1 MASRHALVVGG
12 GIGGL
17 AAAIGL
23 HRVGWQVTVLER
35 ASELTAIGAGIS
47 LWPNA
52 QRALAELGVNARIA
66 PQSGGG
72 LVDWRG
78 RRLASWDADAFV
90 RSHGLPLGAIHRA
103 KLIEA
108 LRSALPAESL
118 KTGVEVTAAEPSGIV
133 RCDDGELEADLIV
146 AADGINSPIRQQLF
160 PAARVAYS
168 GGAAFRGIAKL
179 PLSPSLSTT
188 WAAGTE
194 IGILPLPDDE
204 VYWWVCEARPA
215 GIGHEDNRAY
225 LREKYGRWHEPIGQL
240 IDATPEILRHDLQ
253 HLATPLPSYV
263 RGKIALLGDS
273 AHAMPP
279 FLGQGGCQAL
289 EDAVVLA
296 EHAGKSTV
304 EAALRGYDT
313 ERRPRTQ
320 KVTKASMRAGASG
333 PLLRNPAAVALRAA
347 FTRLL
352 PSAVTTRIGASV
364 SRWEPPKLTPVPPR
378 TR

>member
-1 MASRHALVVGG
+1 MASRHAIVVGG

-35 ASELTAIGAGIS
+35 APEIAAIGAGIS

-52 QRALAELGVNARIA
+52 QRALRELGVDARIA
-66 PQSGGG
+66 PQRGGG

-78 RRLASWDADAFV
+78 RRLAGWDADAFV

-108 LRSALPAESL
+108 LREALPAEAL
-118 KTGVEVTAAEPSGIV
+118 RTGVEVTEVEQSGVV
-133 RCDDGELEADLIV
+133 RYRDGELHADLIV
-146 AADGINSPIRQQLF
+146 AADGINSPVRQKLF
-160 PAARVAYS
+160 PAARTKYS

-179 PLSPSLSTT
+179 PMHPSLSST

-194 IGILPLPDDE
+194 IGVLPLPDDE
-204 VYWWVCEARPA
+204 VYWWVSEARPA
-215 GIGHEDNRAY
+215 GIRHQDNRAY
-225 LREKYGRWHEPIGQL
+225 LREKYRRWHAPIPEL
-240 IDATPEILRHDLQ
+240 IDATPEILLHDTY

-263 RGKIALLGDS
+263 RGRIALLGDA

-296 EHAGKSTV
+296 HHAEKSTV
-304 EAALRGYDT
+304 DDILRGYDA
-313 ERRPRTQ
+313 ERRPRSQ
-320 KVTKASMRAGASG
+320 KVAKASIQAGASG
-333 PLLRNPAAVALRAA
+333 PLLRNPAAVAVRAT

-352 PSAVTTRIGASV
+352 PTTVTTRIGARV

>member
-1 MASRHALVVGG
+1 MASRRAVVVGG

-23 HRVGWQVTVLER
+23 RRVGWEVTVLER
-35 ASELTAIGAGIS
+35 APELTAIGAGIS

-52 QRALAELGVNARIA
+52 QRALAELGVEPRISA
-66 PQSGGG
+66 QRGGG

-78 RRLASWDADAFV
+78 RRLAKWDADLFV

-103 KLIEA
+103 NLIDT
-108 LRSALPAESL
+108 LRSALPNSCL
-118 KTGVEVTAAEPSGIV
+118 KTGVEVTSVEQNGVVHHDAGST
-133 RCDDGELEADLIV
+133 EADLIV
-146 AADGINSPIRQQLF
+146 AADGINSPIRQALF
-160 PAARVAYS
+160 PAARVEYS

-179 PLSPSLSTT
+179 PLKPTLSTT
-188 WAAGTE
+188 WAAGIE
-194 IGILPLPDDE
+194 IGVLPLLDDE
-204 VYWWVCEARPA
+204 VYWWVSEARPA
-215 GIGHEDNRAY
+215 GIRHDDVRAY
-225 LREKYGRWHEPIGQL
+225 LSAKYGRWHDPIPQL
-240 IDATPEILRHDLQ
+240 IDATPEILLHDTH

-263 RGKIALLGDS
+263 RGRVALLGDA

-296 EHAGKSTV
+296 SHVRESTV
-304 EAALRGYDT
+304 DEALRRYDA

-320 KVTKASMRAGASG
+320 KVAKASIQAGASG
-333 PLLRNPAAVALRAA
+333 PLLRNPAAVALRAT

-352 PSAVTTRIGASV
+352 PASITTRVGASI
-364 SRWEPPKLTPVPPR
+364 SRWQPPRLTPAPLQKP
-378 TR
+378 